1 MKNYI
6 GMQQLGVFIVACFPR
21 TFLVNSYLRPF
32 GGTNSYLP
40 IESLEA
46 N

>member
-6 GMQQLGVFIVACFPR
+6 GMQQLGVSIVACFPR

-32 GGTNSYLP
+32 EGT
-40 IESLEA
+40 E
-46 N
+46 